1 MHRTFGFEKLEVYR
15 QAKDLIKEVYRLTRS
30 FPAEE
35 RYGLTSQ
42 IRRAALSVASNLAEG
57 QGRLSRRDQ
66 AHFSQMAYSSLME
79 VLCQSDIAH
88 ELGYLGTQDLEGMRP
103 MIEILAMKLSALHSS
118 QVDRKDSSS

>member
-1 MHRTFGFEKLEVYR
+1 MRRTFGFEKLEVYR

-42 IRRAALSVASNLAEG
+42 IKRAALSVASNLAEG

-88 ELGYLGTQDLEGMRP
+88 ELGYLGAQDLEGIRQ
-103 MIEILAMKLSALHSS
+103 MIESLAMKLSALHAS